1 MGVCRICQGGEL
13 SGGLGKWH
21 AAKRLVTR
29 GVAMRLL
36 GGMLHRKNF
45 LNDAIWCV
53 LEHIFIHFLPFFIL
67 KKSKN
72 IHFLYTNNDKL

>member
-1 MGVCRICQGGEL
+1 MGGEL
-13 SGGLGKWH
+13 SGGLGEWH

-29 GVAMRLL
+29 GVPMRLL
-36 GGMLHRKNF
+36 RGGLGACFTEKKF
-45 LNDAIWCV
+45 LNGAIWCV
-53 LEHIFIHFLPFFIL
+53 LEHIFIHFLSFFIL

>member
-1 MGVCRICQGGEL
+1 MAY
-13 SGGLGKWH
+13 

-29 GVAMRLL
+29 GVAMRLI
-36 GGMLHRKNF
+36 GGGGCFWACFTEKKF
-45 LNDAIWCV
+45 LNGAIWCV